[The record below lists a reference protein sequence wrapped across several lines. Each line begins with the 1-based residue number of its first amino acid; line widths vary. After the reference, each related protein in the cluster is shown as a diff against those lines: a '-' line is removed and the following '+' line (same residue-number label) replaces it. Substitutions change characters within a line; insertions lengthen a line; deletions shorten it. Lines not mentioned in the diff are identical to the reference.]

1 MLFLQFNNSPAWLVM
16 AVFQY
21 NPQFHNVMQVKH
33 EGYKAC
39 NASSPISTHT
49 TGNDS
54 ITITRHGHYFFLCG
68 VPGHCQ
74 AGQKV
79 DIHVVRSTTSSI
91 APSPS
96 VAVASSPVNPV
107 ASAVSPAPSNHATAV
122 TSFVSQQ
129 GILTIITALIIA
141 FYLV

>member
-1 MLFLQFNNSPAWLVM
+1 M

-21 NPQFHNVMQVKH
+21 NPQFHNVMQVNH

-49 TGNDS
+49 TGNDT
-54 ITITRHGHYFFLCG
+54 IIITRHGHYFFLCG

-79 DIHVVRSTTSSI
+79 DIHVLRSTTSSI

-96 VAVASSPVNPV
+96 VAVASSPINPV
-107 ASAVSPAPSNHATAV
+107 ASAVSPGPSNHAPAV
-122 TSFVSQQ
+122 TSFVPLQ
-129 GILTIITALIIA
+129 GILSIMTAIMLA
-141 FYLV
+141 FYLVQNE